1 MNNQGLFWV
10 DVVREIGRG
19 GLGVVEEVHV
29 SRSTCEYPVGLRL
42 ARKKL
47 GPQWAADPGA
57 TERFEREIS
66 MLSTMSHPTIVPFR
80 GRNVAGERTYFM
92 PLYANSLRQTI
103 LAMNSVGLPLRS
115 VISIGLNLASALEY
129 AHARNYV
136 HRDLKPENILV
147 ASNGDYVIAD
157 WGLGQFIHKESKVF
171 DLTRGVGLGT
181 ALYCPLEQWANGQ
194 CGAPGDI
201 YSLGLVLAELAL
213 GRGGLIAQTGV
224 GLPRGVFGFAQMP
237 VVEFDRIIAKM
248 TAMFAKD
255 RYQTVTA
262 LRADLLTLQAL
273 V

>member
-1 MNNQGLFWV
+1 M
-10 DVVREIGRG
+10 VREIGRG
-19 GLGVVEEVHV
+19 GLGVVEEVQV

-42 ARKKL
+42 ARKRL
-47 GPQWAADPGA
+47 GPQWAADPSA

-66 MLSTMSHPTIVPFR
+66 MLSTMNHPTIVPFR
-80 GRNVAGERTYFM
+80 GRNVDGERTYFM
-92 PLYANSLRQTI
+92 PLYAGSLRQTI
-103 LAMNSVGLPLRS
+103 AGMNNNGLPLRA
-115 VISIGLNLASALEY
+115 VVSIGLNLASALEY

-147 ASNGDYVIAD
+147 ATDGTYVLAD

-194 CGAPGDI
+194 CGVPGDI

-224 GLPRGVFGFAQMP
+224 GLPRGCFGVAQLP
-237 VVEFDRIIAKM
+237 WANFDRIIAKM
-248 TAMFAKD
+248 TSMFAKD
-255 RYQTVTA
+255 RYQAVA
-262 LRADLLTLQAL
+262 ELRSELLTLQAIL
-273 V
+273 PI

>member
-1 MNNQGLFWV
+1 MNNQGFFWV

-19 GLGVVEEVHV
+19 GLGVVEEVQV

-47 GPQWAADPGA
+47 GPKWAADPGA

-80 GRNVAGERTYFM
+80 GRNVNGERTYFM
-92 PLYANSLRQTI
+92 PLYNNSLRQAI
-103 LAMNSVGLPLRS
+103 LAMNNVGLPLRT

-129 AHARNYV
+129 AHACNYV

-171 DLTRGVGLGT
+171 DLTRGAGLGT
-181 ALYCPLEQWANGQ
+181 PLYCPLEQWANGE

-201 YSLGLVLAELAL
+201 YSLGLVMAELAL
-213 GRGGLIAQTGV
+213 GRGELITQTGA
-224 GLPRGVFGFAQMP
+224 GLPRGAFGAVAMP
-237 VVEFDRIIAKM
+237 LAEFDRILAKM

-255 RYQTVTA
+255 RYQSIA
-262 LRADLLTLQAL
+262 GLRADLSALQPL
-273 V
+273 C